1 MAKYRDFDDDYE
13 YDGDYE
19 YDLKFEKAEAHTTKR
34 TKNGL
39 KNATCLA
46 RRLFA

>member
-19 YDLKFEKAEAHTTKR
+19 YDLKPERGDNYTATKKR
-34 TKNGL
+34 TDE
-39 KNATCLA
+39 TE
-46 RRLFA
+46 